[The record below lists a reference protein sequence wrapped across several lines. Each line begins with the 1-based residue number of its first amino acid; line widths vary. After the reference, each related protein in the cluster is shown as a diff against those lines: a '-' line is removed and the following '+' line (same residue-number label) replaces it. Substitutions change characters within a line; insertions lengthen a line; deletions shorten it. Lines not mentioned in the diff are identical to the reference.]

1 MKKGNDMQNLVK
13 KILRILKD
21 HVSQNN
27 QEIQYNQDEINR
39 LLSAA
44 ADNSGSNDLE
54 YKNALNKELL
64 EENEEFIQ
72 MQLQIS
78 DFMEKYGHL
87 FPEQEDSDDNEFIE
101 QDEGLPYFT
110 KTVSGQL
117 DYGPEH
123 PQFHNIRFFNELL
136 KYYQDRE
143 DYERCDQLIRIKKY
157 N

>member
-1 MKKGNDMQNLVK
+1 MQNLVK
-13 KILRILKD
+13 KIMQLLKD

-39 LLSAA
+39 IISNAS
-44 ADNSGSNDLE
+44 DNISNKDLE

-78 DFMEKYGHL
+78 EFMEKFGHL
-87 FPEQEDSDDNEFIE
+87 FPEDESDEEYFE
-101 QDEGLPYFT
+101 PEEGLPYFS
-110 KTVSGQL
+110 KTINGQIQ
-117 DYGPEH
+117 YGPDH
-123 PQFHNIRFFNELL
+123 PQFNNIRFFNELL
-136 KYYQDRE
+136 KYYQERE
-143 DYERCDQLIRIKKY
+143 DYEKCDQLIRIKKS

>member
-1 MKKGNDMQNLVK
+1 MQNLVK
-13 KILRILKD
+13 KIMQILKD

-39 LLSAA
+39 IISRVS
-44 ADNSGSNDLE
+44 DNISDKDLE

-78 DFMEKYGHL
+78 EFMEKYGHL
-87 FPEQEDSDDNEFIE
+87 FPEDETDEDIFEQED
-101 QDEGLPYFT
+101 GLPYFS
-110 KTVSGQL
+110 KTVTGQL
-117 DYGPEH
+117 KYGPDH
-123 PQFHNIRFFNELL
+123 PQFNNIRFFNELL
-136 KYYQDRE
+136 KYYQERE
-143 DYERCDQLIRIKKY
+143 DYETCDQLIRIKKE